1 MLYTETFEKFAR
13 IQTSWAQ
20 KLQVCTKEVCL
31 RRLLSDYF
39 YNVESFREYHYKKS
53 NANVILTLKLK
64 SLNMKYKKGRKKL
77 ILLAVSKTRIFKL
90 LFLCST
96 FWNRQMLKE
105 MDFVRWAELTRPPRS
120 PTFPSTFWSYKTLS
134 GLSVQGSLDSF
145 KK

>member
-20 KLQVCTKEVCL
+20 KLWVKEVCL
-31 RRLLSDYF
+31 RRLLSDHS
-39 YNVESFREYHYKKS
+39 YNVESFREYHYKKL
-53 NANVILTLKLK
+53 NANVILTLKVKIILSTIWAESIK
-64 SLNMKYKKGRKKL
+64 NL

-105 MDFVRWAELTRPPRS
+105 TDFACWAELTRPPRS